1 MRHFRNDAV
10 AEFGNRVSPSQRNP
24 ERRTATTI
32 AMKIL
37 IAEDDPVSCRILT
50 ANLKKWGHDVVVTHN
65 GNDAWRALHDQGA
78 PALAIL
84 DRMMPEVD
92 GIEICRQL
100 RREKTDTPVHVI
112 LLTSLNR
119 REDLLE
125 GLEAGADDYL
135 TKPLDTHEL
144 RARLQSAGRILELQE
159 SLRQRVHEREAAIA
173 ERKQAEE
180 ALRNLSLTDQL
191 TGLYNYRGFLN
202 LAEHHAKT
210 SRRAQ
215 HPSLLIYA
223 DMDGLKEINDTLG
236 HRAGSRAISA
246 VADILRRT
254 FRDCDIIARLGGDE
268 FAVLV
273 PNIKQAA
280 STTLL
285 ERLEQKI
292 RSYNEEAGQEFTVA
306 LSIGAVEI
314 DHEEAWHIEDQM
326 ARADEVMY
334 REK

>member
-1 MRHFRNDAV
+1 MR
-10 AEFGNRVSPSQRNP
+10 
-24 ERRTATTI
+24 
-32 AMKIL
+32 IL
-37 IAEDDPVSCRILT
+37 IAEDDPISCRILT
-50 ANLKKWGHDVVVTHN
+50 ANLTKWGHEVVVTRN
-65 GNDAWRALHDQGA
+65 GRDAWQALHVQGA
-78 PALAIL
+78 PPLAIL
-84 DRMMPEVD
+84 DRVMPDVD

-100 RREKTDTPVHVI
+100 RQIDSPVHVI

-144 RARLQSAGRILELQE
+144 RVRLQAAGRILELQE
-159 SLRQRVHEREAAIA
+159 SLRQRVRELEEAIA
-173 ERKQAEE
+173 ERKIAEE

-191 TGLYNYRGFLN
+191 TGLYNYRGFIN
-202 LAEHHAKT
+202 VAEHHAKT
-210 SRRAQ
+210 ARRSK

-236 HRAGSRAISA
+236 HRAGSTAIAA
-246 VADILRRT
+246 VGQILRRT

-273 PNIKQAA
+273 TNMQEPETAKV
-280 STTLL
+280 L
-285 ERLEQKI
+285 ERL
-292 RSYNEEAGQEFTVA
+292 RRNLDAYNESGNDEFTLA
-306 LSIGAVEI
+306 LSIGAVEL
-314 DHEEAWHIEDQM
+314 DHEEPWSIEDQM

-334 REK
+334 REKREKKGHEKAQETQKRPA

>member
-1 MRHFRNDAV
+1 
-10 AEFGNRVSPSQRNP
+10 
-24 ERRTATTI
+24 
-32 AMKIL
+32 MKIL
-37 IAEDDPVSCRILT
+37 IAEDDPVSCRILA

-65 GNDAWRALHDQGA
+65 GHDAWRALHTHDA

-84 DRMMPEVD
+84 DRVMPDVD

-100 RREKTDTPVHVI
+100 RNEKTDTPVHVI

-144 RARLQSAGRILELQE
+144 RARLQAAARILELQE
-159 SLRQRVHEREAAIA
+159 SLRQRVRELEAAIA
-173 ERKQAEE
+173 ERKLAEE

-202 LAEHHAKT
+202 LAEHHART
-210 SRRAQ
+210 SRRSQ
-215 HPSLLIYA
+215 TRSLLIYA

-236 HRAGSRAISA
+236 HRAGSTAISA
-246 VADILRRT
+246 VAEILRRT

-268 FAVLV
+268 FAILV
-273 PNIKQAA
+273 PNVQSPA
-280 STTLL
+280 SATLL
-285 ERLEQKI
+285 DRLEQ
-292 RSYNEEAGQEFTVA
+292 SLHNYNEAGNHEFTIA

-314 DHEEAWHIEDQM
+314 DHEEGLNIEDQM
-326 ARADEVMY
+326 ARADAVMY
-334 REK
+334 REKRKKKEGTKVVSRM

>member
-1 MRHFRNDAV
+1 
-10 AEFGNRVSPSQRNP
+10 
-24 ERRTATTI
+24 
-32 AMKIL
+32 MKIL
-37 IAEDDPVSCRILT
+37 IAEDDPVSCHILT
-50 ANLKKWGHDVVVTHN
+50 ANLKKWGHEVVVTHN
-65 GNDAWRALHDQGA
+65 GNEAWQALHRQGA

-84 DRMMPEVD
+84 DRVMPDID

-159 SLRQRVHEREAAIA
+159 NLRQRVRELEAAIA
-173 ERKQAEE
+173 ERKLAEE

-210 SRRAQ
+210 SRRS
-215 HPSLLIYA
+215 HNPSLLIYA

-236 HRAGSRAISA
+236 HRAGSIAINA
-246 VADILRRT
+246 VAEILRRT
-254 FRDCDIIARLGGDE
+254 FRDCDIVGRLGGDE

-273 PNIKQAA
+273 PNIQKTETAK
-280 STTLL
+280 LL
-285 ERLEQKI
+285 ERLQ
-292 RSYNEEAGQEFTVA
+292 RNLHRYNEEDHHEFTIA

-314 DHEEAWHIEDQM
+314 DHQHKVNIEDQM

-334 REK
+334 LEKRRKKGWQEGALQK

>member
-1 MRHFRNDAV
+1 MR
-10 AEFGNRVSPSQRNP
+10 
-24 ERRTATTI
+24 
-32 AMKIL
+32 IL
-37 IAEDDPVSCRILT
+37 IAEDDPISCRILT
-50 ANLKKWGHDVVVTHN
+50 ANLTKWGHEVVVTRN
-65 GNDAWRALHDQGA
+65 GRDAWKALHAQGA
-78 PALAIL
+78 PSLAIL
-84 DRMMPEVD
+84 DRVMPDVD

-100 RREKTDTPVHVI
+100 REEKTDSPIHVI

-159 SLRQRVHEREAAIA
+159 SLRQRVRELEEAIA
-173 ERKQAEE
+173 ERKIAEE

-191 TGLYNYRGFLN
+191 TGLYNYRGFIN

-210 SRRAQ
+210 ARRSKN
-215 HPSLLIYA
+215 PSLLIYA

-236 HRAGSRAISA
+236 HRAGSTAIAA
-246 VADILRRT
+246 VGQILRNT
-254 FRDCDIIARLGGDE
+254 FRDCDIIGRLGGDE

-273 PNIKQAA
+273 TNLQELDTAK
-280 STTLL
+280 LV
-285 ERLEQKI
+285 ERLRRNLSE
-292 RSYNEEAGQEFTVA
+292 YNEMSGHKFKIE

-314 DHEEAWHIEDQM
+314 DHEQVWSIEDQM

-334 REK
+334 REKRKKKGHENAPEDQRTS

>member
-1 MRHFRNDAV
+1 MR
-10 AEFGNRVSPSQRNP
+10 
-24 ERRTATTI
+24 
-32 AMKIL
+32 IL
-37 IAEDDPVSCRILT
+37 IAEDDPISCRILT
-50 ANLKKWGHDVVVTHN
+50 NNLTKWGHEVVVTHN
-65 GNDAWRALHDQGA
+65 GREAWQALHKHDA
-78 PALAIL
+78 PSLAIL
-84 DRMMPEVD
+84 DRVMPDVD

-100 RREKTDTPVHVI
+100 RQTDSPVHVI

-135 TKPLDTHEL
+135 TKPLDAHEL
-144 RARLQSAGRILELQE
+144 RARLQAARRIVELQE
-159 SLRQRVHEREAAIA
+159 SLRQRVRELEEAIA
-173 ERKQAEE
+173 ERKIAEE

-191 TGLYNYRGFLN
+191 TGLYNYRGFIN

-210 SRRAQ
+210 ARRAK

-236 HRAGSRAISA
+236 HRAGSTAIA
-246 VADILRRT
+246 AIGQILRTT
-254 FRDCDIIARLGGDE
+254 FRDCDIIGRLGGDE

-273 PNIKQAA
+273 TNMQEPESAKVLARLRRNLHAYNQMSGHKF
-280 STTLL
+280 TL
-285 ERLEQKI
+285 
-292 RSYNEEAGQEFTVA
+292 A

-314 DHEEAWHIEDQM
+314 DHEQAWSIEDQM

-334 REK
+334 REKRATKEAQKRPA

>member
-1 MRHFRNDAV
+1 
-10 AEFGNRVSPSQRNP
+10 
-24 ERRTATTI
+24 
-32 AMKIL
+32 MKIL
-37 IAEDDPVSCRILT
+37 IAEDDAVSCHILA

-65 GNDAWRALHDQGA
+65 GQDAWRALHTQGA
-78 PALAIL
+78 PSLAIL
-84 DRMMPEVD
+84 DRLMPDMD

-100 RREKTDTPVHVI
+100 RREKTDTRVHVI

-159 SLRQRVHEREAAIA
+159 SLRQRVRELEAAVA
-173 ERKQAEE
+173 ERKVAEE

-210 SRRAQ
+210 SRRSQ
-215 HPSLLIYA
+215 TRSLLIYA

-246 VADILRRT
+246 VAEILRRT
-254 FRDCDIIARLGGDE
+254 FRDCDIVARLGGDE

-273 PNIKQAA
+273 PNIQRSSSAR
-280 STTLL
+280 LLDRL
-285 ERLEQKI
+285 ERNLCE
-292 RSYNEEAGQEFTVA
+292 YNEEGHHEFTIG

-314 DHEEAWHIEDQM
+314 DHEKHSNIEDQM

-334 REK
+334 REKRKKKGVMQLALKM

>member
-1 MRHFRNDAV
+1 
-10 AEFGNRVSPSQRNP
+10 
-24 ERRTATTI
+24 
-32 AMKIL
+32 MKIL
-37 IAEDDPVSCRILT
+37 IAEDDPVSCRILA

-65 GNDAWRALHDQGA
+65 GHDAWRALHAQDA

-84 DRMMPEVD
+84 DRVMPDVD

-100 RREKTDTPVHVI
+100 RTEKTDTPVHVI

-144 RARLQSAGRILELQE
+144 RARLQAAGRILELQE
-159 SLRQRVHEREAAIA
+159 NLRQRVRELEAAIA
-173 ERKQAEE
+173 ERKLAEE

-202 LAEHHAKT
+202 LAEHHART
-210 SRRAQ
+210 SRRSQ
-215 HPSLLIYA
+215 TRSLLIYA

-236 HRAGSRAISA
+236 HRAGSTAISA
-246 VADILRRT
+246 VAEILRRT

-273 PNIKQAA
+273 PNVEPPDSAK
-280 STTLL
+280 LL
-285 ERLEQKI
+285 DRLEQSLQ
-292 RSYNEEAGQEFTVA
+292 SYNEEGKHEFTIA

-314 DHEEAWHIEDQM
+314 DHEEGLNIEDQM
-326 ARADEVMY
+326 ARADAVMY
-334 REK
+334 REKRKKKEGTKVASRM

>member
-1 MRHFRNDAV
+1 MRRFRNDAV

-37 IAEDDPVSCRILT
+37 IAEDDPISRRILT
-50 ANLKKWGHDVVVTHN
+50 TNLKKWGHDVVVTHN
-65 GNDAWRALHDQGA
+65 GKDAWQALHSQGA
-78 PALAIL
+78 PSLAIL
-84 DRMMPEVD
+84 DRVMPDVA

-100 RREKTDTPVHVI
+100 RREKTDTRVHVI

-159 SLRQRVHEREAAIA
+159 SLRQRVHELEAAIA

-180 ALRNLSLTDQL
+180 ALRTLSLTDQL

-210 SRRAQ
+210 SRRSK

-223 DMDGLKEINDTLG
+223 DMDGLKDINDTLG
-236 HRAGSRAISA
+236 HRAGSTAISA
-246 VADILRRT
+246 VAEVLRRT
-254 FRDCDIIARLGGDE
+254 FRDCDILARLGGDE

-273 PNIKQAA
+273 PNVQTRDTAK
-280 STTLL
+280 LL
-285 ERLEQKI
+285 ERLEQNL
-292 RSYNEEAGQEFTVA
+292 RDYNDESRHEFAIA
-306 LSIGAVEI
+306 LSLGAVEI
-314 DHEEAWHIEDQM
+314 HNE
-326 ARADEVMY
+326 
-334 REK
+334 

>member
-1 MRHFRNDAV
+1 
-10 AEFGNRVSPSQRNP
+10 
-24 ERRTATTI
+24 
-32 AMKIL
+32 MKIL
-37 IAEDDPVSCRILT
+37 IAEDDPISCRLLT
-50 ANLKKWGHDVVVTHN
+50 ANLKKWGHEVVVTHN
-65 GNDAWRALHDQGA
+65 GHDAWDALHTQGA

-84 DRMMPEVD
+84 DRVMPDVD

-112 LLTSLNR
+112 LVTSLNR

-159 SLRQRVHEREAAIA
+159 NLRQRVRELEEAIA
-173 ERKQAEE
+173 ERKLAEE

-210 SRRAQ
+210 SRRSK
-215 HPSLLIYA
+215 HSSLLIYA
-223 DMDGLKEINDTLG
+223 DMDGLKEINDNLG
-236 HRAGSRAISA
+236 HRAGSIAISA
-246 VADILRRT
+246 VAEILRGT
-254 FRDCDIIARLGGDE
+254 FRDCDILARLGGDE

-273 PNIKQAA
+273 PNVKKQETAK
-280 STTLL
+280 LL
-285 ERLEQKI
+285 ERLQ
-292 RSYNEEAGQEFTVA
+292 RNLRDYNAERRHEFTIA
-306 LSIGAVEI
+306 LSIGTVEI
-314 DHEEAWHIEDQM
+314 DHDHDLHIEDQL
-326 ARADEVMY
+326 AQADEVMY
-334 REK
+334 REKRKRKAQPE

>member
-1 MRHFRNDAV
+1 
-10 AEFGNRVSPSQRNP
+10 
-24 ERRTATTI
+24 
-32 AMKIL
+32 MKIL
-37 IAEDDPVSCRILT
+37 IAEDDPVSCRILA
-50 ANLKKWGHDVVVTHN
+50 ANLKKWGHDVVVTRN
-65 GNDAWRALHDQGA
+65 GRDAWSALHAQDA

-84 DRMMPEVD
+84 DRVMPDVD

-100 RREKTDTPVHVI
+100 RNEKTDTPVHVI

-119 REDLLE
+119 REDLLA

-159 SLRQRVHEREAAIA
+159 SLRQRVRELEAAIA
-173 ERKQAEE
+173 ERKLAEE

-191 TGLYNYRGFLN
+191 TGLSNYRGFLN

-210 SRRAQ
+210 SRRE
-215 HPSLLIYA
+215 HTRSLLIYA

-236 HRAGSRAISA
+236 HRAGSTAISA
-246 VADILRRT
+246 VAEILRRT

-273 PNIKQAA
+273 PNIQQAA
-280 STTLL
+280 SATLL
-285 ERLEQKI
+285 DRLEQNL
-292 RSYNEEAGQEFTVA
+292 RNYNAEGHHEFTVA

-314 DHEEAWHIEDQM
+314 DHEEGLNIEDHM
-326 ARADEVMY
+326 ARADAVMY
-334 REK
+334 REKRKKKERTKVASKM

>member
-1 MRHFRNDAV
+1 
-10 AEFGNRVSPSQRNP
+10 
-24 ERRTATTI
+24 
-32 AMKIL
+32 MKIL
-37 IAEDDPVSCRILT
+37 IAEDDPISCRILT
-50 ANLKKWGHDVVVTHN
+50 ANLKKWGHEVVVTHN
-65 GNDAWRALHDQGA
+65 GNEAWGALHAQGA

-84 DRMMPEVD
+84 DRVMPDVD

-135 TKPLDTHEL
+135 TKPLDAHEL
-144 RARLQSAGRILELQE
+144 RARLQSAARILELQE
-159 SLRQRVHEREAAIA
+159 NLRQRVRELEAAIS
-173 ERKQAEE
+173 ERKLAEE

-202 LAEHHAKT
+202 LAEHHVKT
-210 SRRAQ
+210 SRRSQ
-215 HPSLLIYA
+215 NPSLLIYA

-236 HRAGSRAISA
+236 HRAGSLAISA
-246 VADILRRT
+246 VGEVLRRT
-254 FRDCDIIARLGGDE
+254 FRDCDIVARLGGDE

-273 PNIKQAA
+273 PDIQKTETAKLLA
-280 STTLL
+280 RL
-285 ERLEQKI
+285 ERNLRK
-292 RSYNEEAGQEFTVA
+292 YNEEGQHEFTVA

-314 DHEEAWHIEDQM
+314 DHRHKVNIEDQM

-334 REK
+334 GEKRKKKGRQELAPQQ

>member
-1 MRHFRNDAV
+1 
-10 AEFGNRVSPSQRNP
+10 
-24 ERRTATTI
+24 
-32 AMKIL
+32 MKIL
-37 IAEDDPVSCRILT
+37 IAEDDPVSCRILS

-65 GNDAWRALHDQGA
+65 GNDAWRELHAQGA
-78 PALAIL
+78 PPLAIL
-84 DRMMPEVD
+84 DRLMPDVD

-119 REDLLE
+119 REDLLG

-144 RARLQSAGRILELQE
+144 RARLQSAARILELQE
-159 SLRQRVHEREAAIA
+159 NLRQRVRELEAAIA
-173 ERKQAEE
+173 ERKLAEE

-210 SRRAQ
+210 SRRTQ
-215 HPSLLIYA
+215 TRSLLIYA

-236 HRAGSRAISA
+236 HRAGSTAISA

-254 FRDCDIIARLGGDE
+254 FRDCDILARLGGDE

-285 ERLEQKI
+285 ERLEGNL

-334 REK
+334 REKRKKKGRMKVASKT

>member
-1 MRHFRNDAV
+1 
-10 AEFGNRVSPSQRNP
+10 
-24 ERRTATTI
+24 
-32 AMKIL
+32 MKIL

-50 ANLKKWGHDVVVTHN
+50 ANLQKWGHDVVVTHN
-65 GNDAWRALHDQGA
+65 GKDAWHALHKQGA

-84 DRMMPEVD
+84 DRVMPDVD

-135 TKPLDTHEL
+135 TKPLDAHEL
-144 RARLQSAGRILELQE
+144 RARLQAAGRILELQE
-159 SLRQRVHEREAAIA
+159 SLRQRVRELEAAIA
-173 ERKQAEE
+173 ERKLAEE

-210 SRRAQ
+210 SRRSQ
-215 HPSLLIYA
+215 IRSLLIYA

-236 HRAGSRAISA
+236 HRAGSLAISA
-246 VADILRRT
+246 VAEILRRT

-273 PNIKQAA
+273 PDIQTAA
-280 STTLL
+280 SATLL
-285 ERLEQKI
+285 ERLEQNL
-292 RSYNEEAGQEFTVA
+292 RNYNEQGPHDFTLA

-314 DHEEAWHIEDQM
+314 DHHEGANIEDHM

-334 REK
+334 QEKRKKKARQEVVSSM

>member
-1 MRHFRNDAV
+1 MR
-10 AEFGNRVSPSQRNP
+10 
-24 ERRTATTI
+24 
-32 AMKIL
+32 IL
-37 IAEDDPVSCRILT
+37 IAEDDPISCRILT
-50 ANLKKWGHDVVVTHN
+50 ANLTKWGHEVVVTRN
-65 GNDAWRALHDQGA
+65 GRDAWRALHAHNA

-84 DRMMPEVD
+84 DRVMPDVD

-100 RREKTDTPVHVI
+100 RQSDSPVHVI

-135 TKPLDTHEL
+135 TKPLDAHEL
-144 RARLQSAGRILELQE
+144 RARLQAAGRILELQE
-159 SLRQRVHEREAAIA
+159 SLRQRVRELEEAIA
-173 ERKQAEE
+173 ERKVAEE

-191 TGLYNYRGFLN
+191 TGLYNYRGFIN

-210 SRRAQ
+210 ARRSK
-215 HPSLLIYA
+215 HSSLLIYA

-236 HRAGSRAISA
+236 HRAGSTAIAA
-246 VADILRRT
+246 VGQILRST
-254 FRDCDIIARLGGDE
+254 FREGDIIGRLGGDE

-273 PNIKQAA
+273 TNMQEPETVKV
-280 STTLL
+280 L
-285 ERLEQKI
+285 ERLRHNLHE
-292 RSYNEEAGQEFTVA
+292 YNEASGHEFTIA

-314 DHEEAWHIEDQM
+314 DHGQAWTIEDQM

-334 REK
+334 REKREKKGHEKAQEAQGKGR

>member
-1 MRHFRNDAV
+1 MR
-10 AEFGNRVSPSQRNP
+10 
-24 ERRTATTI
+24 
-32 AMKIL
+32 IL
-37 IAEDDPVSCRILT
+37 IAEDDPISCRILT
-50 ANLKKWGHDVVVTHN
+50 ANLTKWGHEVVVTHN
-65 GNDAWRALHDQGA
+65 GRDAWQALHAQGA
-78 PALAIL
+78 PSLAIL
-84 DRMMPEVD
+84 DRVMPDVD

-100 RREKTDTPVHVI
+100 REEKTDSPIHVI

-135 TKPLDTHEL
+135 TKPLDAHEL
-144 RARLQSAGRILELQE
+144 RARLQAAGRILELQE
-159 SLRQRVHEREAAIA
+159 SLRQRVRELEAAIA
-173 ERKQAEE
+173 ERKIAEE

-191 TGLYNYRGFLN
+191 TGLYNYRGFIN

-210 SRRAQ
+210 ARRSK

-236 HRAGSRAISA
+236 HRAGSSAIAA
-246 VADILRRT
+246 VGQILRRT
-254 FRDCDIIARLGGDE
+254 FRDCDIIGRLGGDE

-273 PNIKQAA
+273 TNMQEPETAKV
-280 STTLL
+280 L
-285 ERLEQKI
+285 ERL
-292 RSYNEEAGQEFTVA
+292 RRNLHAYNETSNHEFTLA

-314 DHEEAWHIEDQM
+314 DHEHAWSIEDQM

-334 REK
+334 REKRKKKGHEKAQEEQKKPA

>member
-1 MRHFRNDAV
+1 
-10 AEFGNRVSPSQRNP
+10 
-24 ERRTATTI
+24 
-32 AMKIL
+32 MKIL
-37 IAEDDPVSCRILT
+37 IAEDDAVSCRILA

-65 GNDAWRALHDQGA
+65 GQDAWRALHTQGA
-78 PALAIL
+78 PSLAIL
-84 DRMMPEVD
+84 DRLMPDMD

-100 RREKTDTPVHVI
+100 RREKTDTRVHVI

-159 SLRQRVHEREAAIA
+159 SLRQRVRELEAAVA
-173 ERKQAEE
+173 ERKVAEE

-210 SRRAQ
+210 SRRSQ
-215 HPSLLIYA
+215 TRSLLIYA

-246 VADILRRT
+246 VAEILRRT
-254 FRDCDIIARLGGDE
+254 FRDCDIVARLGGDE

-273 PNIKQAA
+273 PNIQRSSSAR
-280 STTLL
+280 LLDRL
-285 ERLEQKI
+285 ERNLCE
-292 RSYNEEAGQEFTVA
+292 YNEEGHHEFTIG

-314 DHEEAWHIEDQM
+314 DHEKHSNIEDQM

-334 REK
+334 REKRKKKGVMQLALKM

>member
-1 MRHFRNDAV
+1 
-10 AEFGNRVSPSQRNP
+10 
-24 ERRTATTI
+24 
-32 AMKIL
+32 MKIL
-37 IAEDDPVSCRILT
+37 IAEDDPISRRILST
-50 ANLKKWGHDVVVTHN
+50 NLKKWGHDVVVTQN
-65 GNDAWRALHDQGA
+65 GKDAWQALHSQGA
-78 PALAIL
+78 PSLAIL
-84 DRMMPEVD
+84 DRVMPDVD

-100 RREKTDTPVHVI
+100 RREKTDTRVHVI

-135 TKPLDTHEL
+135 TKPLDSHEL

-159 SLRQRVHEREAAIA
+159 SLRQRVRELEAAIA
-173 ERKQAEE
+173 ERKLAEE

-273 PNIKQAA
+273 PNIHAA
-280 STTLL
+280 EAPRLL
-285 ERLEQKI
+285 ERLEQNLCH
-292 RSYNEEAGQEFTVA
+292 YNEENDREFTVA
-306 LSIGAVEI
+306 FSVGAVEI
-314 DHEEAWHIEDQM
+314 DHRRNVNVEDQI

-334 REK
+334 LEKRKKKKGRLEGVKI

>member
-1 MRHFRNDAV
+1 
-10 AEFGNRVSPSQRNP
+10 
-24 ERRTATTI
+24 
-32 AMKIL
+32 MKIL
-37 IAEDDPVSCRILT
+37 IAEDDPISCRILT
-50 ANLKKWGHDVVVTHN
+50 ANLKKWGHEVVVTHN
-65 GNDAWRALHDQGA
+65 GNEAWRALHAQGA

-84 DRMMPEVD
+84 DRVMPDVD

-144 RARLQSAGRILELQE
+144 RARLQAAARILELQE
-159 SLRQRVHEREAAIA
+159 SLRQRVRELEAAIA
-173 ERKQAEE
+173 ERKLAEE

-210 SRRAQ
+210 SRRS
-215 HPSLLIYA
+215 HTRSLLIYA

-236 HRAGSRAISA
+236 HRAGSAAISA
-246 VADILRRT
+246 AAEILRRT

-273 PNIKQAA
+273 PDLQQAPTA
-280 STTLL
+280 KLL
-285 ERLEQKI
+285 ERLEQNL
-292 RSYNEEAGQEFTVA
+292 RNYNDEGHHEFTVG

-314 DHEEAWHIEDQM
+314 DHEDGLNIEDQM
-326 ARADEVMY
+326 ARADEMMY
-334 REK
+334 REKRKKKCEQESASVRGGY